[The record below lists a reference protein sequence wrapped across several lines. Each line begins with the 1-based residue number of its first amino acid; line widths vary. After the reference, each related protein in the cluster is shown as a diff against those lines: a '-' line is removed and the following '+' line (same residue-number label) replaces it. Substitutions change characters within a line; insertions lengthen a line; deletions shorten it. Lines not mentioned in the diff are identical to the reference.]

1 MGNAMGTCR
10 DVAGVKAEVKA
21 IRLEQQQRTRRGMA
35 CAIRLVLERAETPL
49 TANEIA
55 ERLKRKFRQFAV
67 VSMVERLDERC
78 VITSVRQGGLCGCW
92 VYTLHAKVEGLKAA
106 GALPVIQV
114 WPVPDLRATL
124 EDLDDDGH

>member
-1 MGNAMGTCR
+1 MANCR
-10 DVAGVKAEVKA
+10 DGAEVKAKVKA
-21 IRLEQQQRTRRGMA
+21 IRLAQQGRTRRGMA
-35 CAIRLVLERAETPL
+35 CAIRGVLETADTPL

-55 ERLKRKFRQFAV
+55 DRLNRRFRHFAV

-78 VITSVRQGGLCGCW
+78 VLTSVRQGGVCGCW